1 MKLRFALALLLL
13 PLTAPARAADAPANA
28 VACQACHGTAGISA
42 GGTTP
47 NLAGQKADY
56 LAGQL
61 AAFKRGDRK
70 HEVMQSIA
78 GQLSEADM
86 KALAQYWSALPAAPA
101 EGHVA
106 VNAAIHSRS
115 TLPADFPDGFTLYE
129 TDDSAADGVVTK
141 RFANAPAVR
150 AARAGQSLPSGS
162 MLVSVTYKR
171 QADGKAGAVQGYS
184 AMEAR
189 TGWGEAV
196 PILLRNGDW
205 DYALF
210 DAAGA
215 RRDALNQAQC
225 LACHRPQAAD
235 SYVFTMKA
243 LRAAAAKPAG

>member
-1 MKLRFALALLLL
+1 MRIRLVLGLLVPLLA
-13 PLTAPARAADAPANA
+13 ASAQAADVPAG
-28 VACQACHGTAGISA
+28 VIACQACHGATGISA
-42 GGTTP
+42 GAATP

-86 KALAQYWSALPAAPA
+86 KSLAQYWSAQSPAAP
-101 EGHVA
+101 EGHA
-106 VNAAIHSRS
+106 PANAAIHSRAV
-115 TLPADFPDGFTLYE
+115 LPADFPAGFTLYE
-129 TDDSAADGVVTK
+129 TDDSPGDGTVTR
-141 RFANAPAVR
+141 RFANATAVR
-150 AARAGQSLPSGS
+150 AVRAGQTLPSGA
-162 MLVSVTYKR
+162 MLVSVTYQR
-171 QADGKAGAVQGYS
+171 QPDGKAGAVRGYS
-184 AMEAR
+184 AMESR
-189 TGWGEAV
+189 IGWGEAV
-196 PILLRNGDW
+196 PALLRNGDW

-215 RRDALNQAQC
+215 RRDALNQAHC

-243 LRAAAAKPAG
+243 LRAAAAKPAS